1 MTYPTAQGTVA
12 TLLNDDRSLAE
23 AAQSALARSC
33 CHGRVRVVDDGR
45 ARAERAPDRRGRML
59 AASDR

>member
-12 TLLNDDRSLAE
+12 TLLNDDRFFVE
-23 AAQSALARSC
+23 AAQSALAQSC
-33 CHGRVRVVDDGR
+33 CHGRLRLVDDGR
-45 ARAERAPDRRGRML
+45 TRAEGAPDRRGQLL